1 MKYVE
6 RKLPLSFSQHS
17 SLVRGVAVESWSRA
31 SAETRAWHTQESPR
45 PAANKIVRAF
55 SLLLKTNPFL
65 SEQELATSIL
75 IV

>member
-1 MKYVE
+1 MKLCADVE
-6 RKLPLSFSQHS
+6 RKLSLGFSQHS
-17 SLVRGVAVESWSRA
+17 SLVTGVAIESWS
-31 SAETRAWHTQESPR
+31 WHTQESSR